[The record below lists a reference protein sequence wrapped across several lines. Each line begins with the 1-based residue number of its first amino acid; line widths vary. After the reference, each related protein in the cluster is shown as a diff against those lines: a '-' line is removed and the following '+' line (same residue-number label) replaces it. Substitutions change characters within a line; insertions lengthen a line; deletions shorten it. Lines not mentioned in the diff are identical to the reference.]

1 MSQNSALFIITKAFA
16 NLEDAA
22 MDKKDAD
29 TTKKM
34 VRTDENVERVRR
46 AHQNDLEN
54 IPLFLVTGFLYV
66 LANPTVD
73 SAKYH
78 FYGFAL
84 SRIMHSIVYLNQV
97 LVLNLISKK
106 RSINFLG
113 SSTRQS
119 LDVFWRSCRNWL
131 HACSIVINGLQSALK
146 LQ

>member
-1 MSQNSALFIITKAFA
+1 
-16 NLEDAA
+16 

-54 IPLFLVTGFLYV
+54 IPLFMVTGFLYV
-66 LANPTVD
+66 LANPSVD

-84 SRIMHSIVYLNQV
+84 SRIFHSIVYLNQV
-97 LVLNLISKK
+97 KDNYLIKKDNILPLVLI
-106 RSINFLG
+106 F
-113 SSTRQS
+113 
-119 LDVFWRSCRNWL
+119 
-131 HACSIVINGLQSALK
+131 
-146 LQ
+146 